1 MRLLLPSAC
10 LALAVPAAG
19 QTPTGFAATYVCAGG
34 VVLQAAYLNPPGDPS
49 FAVVMHDGDL
59 VPMQA
64 GPTGSGVRY
73 VALDGSGLVWHTKG
87 DDGFLAH
94 DQGGGQET
102 LLADC
107 HVAAG

>member
-1 MRLLLPSAC
+1 MRLLLPAC
-10 LALAVPAAG
+10 LALAAPAAG
-19 QTPTGFAATYVCAGG
+19 AAPTGLAATYVCAGG
-34 VVLQAAYLNPPGDPS
+34 VVLQAAYINPPDDPG
-49 FAVVMHDGDL
+49 FAVVVHDGNL

-94 DQGGGQET
+94 EQAGGQET

-107 HVAAG
+107 HVADG